1 MSESQEPLE
10 EEEEEE
16 KEKYEYDSDEGETE
30 ESLEAKREQEDEAK
44 SAEIRRIRQHRLTEN
59 ISTKAEIVLPLRG
72 WGDFRENLPFNGNN
86 TDQNYVK
93 KIANC
98 VSLGNMEYTDALAL
112 SIAPLPFYVFCLFTD
127 GVVLNVLREVWN
139 YSDLDTIYLV
149 KELDPKIPKPEASA
163 AKASAVDPADDIEA
177 IVLPDEFKDNDKIKF
192 VDYKEFPRLLQE
204 SRGRI
209 FLCGHGKPSKSGN
222 PSREALTISSTLSFH
237 NMLLLHELVPLF
249 PQDSDVII
257 GMCFSGLIAE
267 VQTYRLNIPLNVLVS
282 FVSTTTPSQD
292 SDALTLLGKDYEFRK
307 TNSGGKRFNRK
318 RRQTKRTKRTKRKRT
333 KRKRTKRKQT
343 KRERSRR
350 ML

>member
-1 MSESQEPLE
+1 MSQSEEPLE

-16 KEKYEYDSDEGETE
+16 VEKYEYDSDEGETE
-30 ESLEAKREQEDEAK
+30 ETLEAKREKEEQAK

-59 ISTKAEIVLPLRG
+59 ISTKAKILLPLRG
-72 WGDFRENLPFNGNN
+72 WGDFCENLPFNGN
-86 TDQNYVK
+86 TDEDYVK
-93 KIANC
+93 KIPNC
-98 VSLGNMEYTDALAL
+98 VSLGKMAYADALAL

-177 IVLPDEFKDNDKIKF
+177 IVLPDKFKDNDKIKF

-204 SRGRI
+204 SQGRI

-222 PSREALTISSTLSFH
+222 PSREALTISSTLSLH

-267 VQTYRLNIPLNVLVS
+267 VQTYRLNIPPNVLVS
-282 FVSTTTPSQD
+282 FVSTTTKSQD

-318 RRQTKRTKRTKRKRT
+318 RRQTKHT

-343 KRERSRR
+343 KCKRSRR